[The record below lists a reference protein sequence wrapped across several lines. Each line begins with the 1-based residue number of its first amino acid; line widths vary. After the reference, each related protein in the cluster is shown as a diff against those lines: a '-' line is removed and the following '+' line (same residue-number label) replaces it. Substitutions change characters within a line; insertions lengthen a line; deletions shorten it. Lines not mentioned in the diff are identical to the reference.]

1 MAACAAPPAAASA
14 ALAEEAAAL
23 LRRRLVGVHG
33 RCGVS
38 GRVGEQARFL
48 RPEAQAN
55 RMISSPEP
63 SHTLRTTP
71 PYFSVPEAAENP
83 WYVVE
88 VVLADLL
95 SKYPNRVSVVRL
107 HGVLHGDDRTAFKE
121 IARQLCIDLS
131 LLFSR
136 ASSFEDNEQFL
147 QDILRECANGHRA
160 VIFVL
165 DEFDL
170 FTQGRRQSLLYTIL
184 DALQYSYV
192 QAAVVAISCR
202 LDADQLLEKR
212 VRSRF
217 LHRKLLFLP
226 LTMQDASLLLQEI
239 LTLPEPP
246 AFSDNKYAVHFN
258 DMLAELMAVPE
269 MQRLLQAH
277 TSVDL
282 SVQHVIDLGFRAV
295 CDLDHRKG
303 YLTLDNFQAAMVSLC
318 GQPKLLMLR
327 DVSVLE
333 MYLLVAMK
341 RLEGRNR
348 DAYNFSM
355 IFAEYEQLSA
365 SKHSV
370 ADIFSRPVALR
381 AFEHLLEREL
391 IAFVEGGASYWDLM
405 EFRPVQL
412 LVSHHEIAAIL
423 IKGPS
428 KPPTALPSAPCS
440 RQLDQRQW
448 PITLGQW
455 FSRESI
461 QVAAQE

>member
-1 MAACAAPPAAASA
+1 MAAACAAPPAGAAAAA

-38 GRVGEQARFL
+38 GSVGEQARFL

-55 RMISSPEP
+55 RMIFSPEP
-63 SHTLRTTP
+63 FYRLRTTP
-71 PYFSVPEAAENP
+71 PYYLVPEAAGSP
-83 WYVVE
+83 WCVYTVFSME
-88 VVLADLL
+88 MTAPLL
-95 SKYPNRVSVVRL
+95 RSHCSDEALNR
-107 HGVLHGDDRTAFKE
+107 E

-131 LLFSR
+131 LPFSR

-147 QDILRECANGHRA
+147 QDMLRECANGHRA

-202 LDADQLLEKR
+202 LDGDQLLEKR

-226 LTMQDASLLLQEI
+226 LTMQDASLLLQEV

-246 AFSDNKYAVHFN
+246 AFSDNNYAVHFN

-277 TSVDL
+277 TSIDL
-282 SVQHVIDLGFRAV
+282 SVQHVMDLGFRAI
-295 CDLDHRKG
+295 CDLDHRIG

-318 GQPKLLMLR
+318 GPPKLLMLR
-327 DVSVLE
+327 DVSILE

-341 RLEGRNR
+341 RLEGRDR

-370 ADIFSRPVALR
+370 ADNFSRSVALR

-391 IAFVEGGASYWDLM
+391 IAFEDGVASYWDLM

-428 KPPTALPSAPCS
+428 KPPTDLPSAPRS